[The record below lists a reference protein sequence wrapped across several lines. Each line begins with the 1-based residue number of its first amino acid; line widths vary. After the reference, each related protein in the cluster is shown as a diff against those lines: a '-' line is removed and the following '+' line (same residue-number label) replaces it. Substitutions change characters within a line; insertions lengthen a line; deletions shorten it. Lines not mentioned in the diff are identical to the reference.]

1 MATAQMMRVCGPS
14 GQQQGLVCPRQGG
27 VSRVLQPS
35 HSLSRCCSLRK
46 NLQLR
51 RTPLCRAE
59 QGEVKAVDL
68 DTEVESFMK
77 KQAEVE
83 SGAAF
88 ARTKDPE
95 QVLGADVVD
104 DETAKAYAR
113 ELFEV
118 LKLLKRSRDMSVNEV
133 KLVVSIDDPRGKE
146 QRAIGI
152 EDSRGVSRD
161 EMAAALMDVAEGRL
175 PKDRIALKCLHEEV
189 INWPFLDANN
199 PSDRIGQ
206 EGAAEPTKADYQAL
220 NNDSDTIAKPYILGK
235 EARAGDKPK
244 GIADLLPDWVGY
256 GTLYGLSA
264 VPVFI
269 AVGTILIL
277 FYNSLK

>member
-1 MATAQMMRVCGPS
+1 
-14 GQQQGLVCPRQGG
+14 
-27 VSRVLQPS
+27 
-35 HSLSRCCSLRK
+35 LRK
-46 NLQLR
+46 NQQQLR

-95 QVLGADVVD
+95 RVIGADVVD

-118 LKLLKRSRDMSVNEV
+118 LKLLKRTRDMSVNEV

-146 QRAIGI
+146 QRALGI

-189 INWPFLDANN
+189 VNWPFLDAGN
-199 PSDRIGQ
+199 PSDRIGS

-220 NNDSDTIAKPYILGK
+220 NKDSDTIAKPYILGK

-244 GIADLLPDWVGY
+244 GLADMLPDWVGY

-264 VPVFI
+264 VPVFL